1 VRATLVV
8 LDIHVTIVAAAV
20 AGKCGGLAQ
29 GSDDD
34 GSGSGDEGGGDE
46 GGGDER
52 GGDEGGGDEGGGEE
66 GGRWRGNDLGGEIML
81 LIGLAALSFL
91 CAASV
96 MLPPPC

>member
-8 LDIHVTIVAAAV
+8 LDIHITIVAAAV

-46 GGGDER
+46 GGGDEVVMR
-52 GGDEGGGDEGGGEE
+52 EVVTREVEVGGDVKEE
-66 GGRWRGNDLGGEIML
+66 MILVGR
-81 LIGLAALSFL
+81 L
-91 CAASV
+91 C
-96 MLPPPC
+96 C